1 MVYHFNIETTI
12 TLHQSELLT
21 HPCVGRVEAS
31 LSIEEVEKLFPTV
44 CVYAIL
50 SVSVFTQGERVWRH
64 LAPLSREEK
73 SSLLL
78 LAPNSK
84 GLADVPGSHLTSC
97 HTVY

>member
-1 MVYHFNIETTI
+1 MTVRVLSVTD
-12 TLHQSELLT
+12 TLR
-21 HPCVGRVEAS
+21 VGRVEVS

-73 SSLLL
+73 SSLIICL
-78 LAPNSK
+78 
-84 GLADVPGSHLTSC
+84 HLND
-97 HTVY
+97 